1 MHSMLRACRLCFL
14 SILVS
19 NPSCGSHRTQSLNNE
34 PAKASPTP
42 QVLTQITPQKPVQAR
57 SIDKEWKNGFT
68 FKTHSISEKHDGYCP
83 YELSAEYPEA
93 VSDNIAV
100 KRFNRWIKK
109 RVRGDVARFRRL
121 EVRAEPRAQRERRRS
136 ITEGLEITFVLYYS
150 DTRLISF
157 RLTHRV
163 MAAGQMHPIN
173 YYETINYELRRQR
186 PLRALDLF
194 RRGYLKVFSEYSR
207 RWLTETYQI
216 PNENWFIEGT
226 APRIRNYH
234 NWNIVPDGILISF
247 EDYQVSSHSFG
258 QPELI
263 VPYHKLLKV
272 LRRSPLTRRLR
283 RPQTLGRPVQPS

>member
-1 MHSMLRACRLCFL
+1 MHSMLPACRLCFL

-19 NPSCGSHRTQSLNNE
+19 ISSCGFHRTQSANNE
-34 PAKASPTP
+34 SAKAAPTP
-42 QVLTQITPQKPVQAR
+42 QVLTQIAPQKPVQA
-57 SIDKEWKNGFT
+57 SPIEKEWKNRFA

-93 VSDNIAV
+93 VSKNMAV

-109 RVRGDVARFRRL
+109 KVLGDVARFRGL
-121 EVRAEPRAQRERRRS
+121 ELRAEPRARRERRRS
-136 ITEGLEITFVLYYS
+136 ITEGLELTFVMYYS

-157 RLTHRV
+157 RLTHSV
-163 MAAGQMHPIN
+163 MAAGQMHPID
-173 YYETINYELRRQR
+173 YYETINYDLRRKR
-186 PLRALDLF
+186 PVHALHVF

-207 RWLTETYQI
+207 KWLTETYEI
-216 PNENWFIEGT
+216 SNENWLLEGT
-226 APRIRNYH
+226 APRIRNFP

-263 VPYHKLLKV
+263 VPYHELKKV
-272 LRRSPLTRRLR
+272 LRSNPLTRRLK
-283 RPQTLGRPVQPS
+283 RPQTLG